1 MDRRKIT
8 SALNG
13 KKSNGPVSR
22 EGKYWSSK
30 NALKHGLRSAD
41 WHLTIGENKKEYE
54 DFIIEGLKHYRPF
67 DFYTREIFERMMHQ
81 LWKLKLI
88 PKIESGIAAY
98 EMQTYE
104 AEDYKTKRAELI
116 QHADFEEQD
125 QQKVKYQNLLLGI
138 AFLKDANSGNA
149 FLKLSNYETK
159 LLSNFFQLEKIYLNY
174 KEKKHGRKN
183 KQH

>member
-13 KKSNGPVSR
+13 KKSNGPISR

-30 NALKHGLRSAD
+30 NALKHGLCSANL
-41 WHLTIGENKKEYE
+41 HLTIGENKKEFE
-54 DFIIEGLKHYRPF
+54 DFITEGLKHYRPF

-98 EMQTYE
+98 EMQTYDADDE
-104 AEDYKTKRAELI
+104 KVKRTELI
-116 QHADFEEQD
+116 KHKDFNEQD